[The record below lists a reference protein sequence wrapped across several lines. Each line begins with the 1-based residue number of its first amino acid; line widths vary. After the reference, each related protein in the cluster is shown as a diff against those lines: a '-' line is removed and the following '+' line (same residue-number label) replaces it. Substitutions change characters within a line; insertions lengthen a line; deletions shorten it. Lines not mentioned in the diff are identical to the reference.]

1 MYNIT
6 EQLNYLATLAPKH
19 LELYADGAC
28 KGNPGPGGWG
38 VHFHEFD
45 YPGLCYGY
53 DMTTNNIQEMLAML
67 VALQVVERLG
77 CTARI
82 YTDSNL
88 VYKGLSEWLPKW
100 KATNFKTVKKNRELW
115 QQLIPLYDR
124 LASKVTI
131 HKVKGHSG
139 NPGNDAADALANKGV
154 KECLMKS
161 KSV

>member
-1 MYNIT
+1 MHNIT
-6 EQLNYLATLAPKH
+6 EQLNYLATLAPAH
-19 LELYADGAC
+19 LELYCDGAC

-45 YPGLCYGY
+45 YPGLCGGSVH
-53 DMTTNNIQEMLAML
+53 TTNNIMEMQAML
-67 VALQVVERLG
+67 VTLQVIERLG

-88 VYKGLSEWLPKW
+88 VLKGLTEWLPGW

-115 QQLIPLYDR
+115 QQLIPLYDK
-124 LASKVTI
+124 LASKISI

-139 NPGNDAADALANKGV
+139 NPGNEAADALANKGV
-154 KECLMKS
+154 TECLTKS
-161 KSV
+161 KNA